1 VTATDEGPPAL
12 PLDAAG
18 DRPTF
23 FKEAGVDQLLSMVLE
38 LAAELWVVRER
49 VYRLEAAAGSKGL
62 DLTTLVESLE
72 LSRDQAAQ
80 LADLR
85 ERFTRGLFRSLNRPT
100 GDNAPE
106 SLSMGDL

>member
-1 VTATDEGPPAL
+1 MTATGEGPPAL

-49 VYRLEAAAGSKGL
+49 VYRLEAAGEIGGVALKEL
-62 DLTTLVESLE
+62 AERLE
-72 LSRDQAAQ
+72 LSVEQATE
-80 LADLR
+80 LAGMR
-85 ERFTRGLFRSLNRPT
+85 EAFLRGLFRSLNRQSV
-100 GDNAPE
+100 A
-106 SLSMGDL
+106 

>member
-49 VYRLEAAAGSKGL
+49 VYRLEAAGATLKN
-62 DLTTLVESLE
+62 LVETLE
-72 LSRDQAAQ
+72 LSPEQSAE
-80 LADLR
+80 LALMRETFLR
-85 ERFTRGLFRSLNRPT
+85 ALFRSLNRQPV
-100 GDNAPE
+100 G
-106 SLSMGDL
+106 

>member
-1 VTATDEGPPAL
+1 MTATDEGPPAL

-49 VYRLEAAAGSKGL
+49 VYRLEAAGEVGGVALK
-62 DLTTLVESLE
+62 DLAETLE
-72 LSRDQAAQ
+72 LSPEQSAE
-80 LADLR
+80 LAGMR
-85 ERFTRGLFRSLNRPT
+85 ETFLRGLFRSLNRQ
-100 GDNAPE
+100 AVA
-106 SLSMGDL
+106 

>member
-1 VTATDEGPPAL
+1 MSAATTI

-18 DRPTF
+18 PRPTF
-23 FKEAGVDQLLSMVLE
+23 FEGSGVDELMSMVLE

-72 LSRDQAAQ
+72 LTSAQAAQ

-100 GDNAPE
+100 GGNAPE

>member
-1 VTATDEGPPAL
+1 MTAADAGPTAL

-49 VYRLEAAAGSKGL
+49 VYRLEAAGVVSK
-62 DLTTLVESLE
+62 DLVETLE
-72 LSRDQAAQ
+72 LSPEQSAELAAM
-80 LADLR
+80 R
-85 ERFTRGLFRSLNRPT
+85 ETFLRGLFRSLNRQSV
-100 GDNAPE
+100 G
-106 SLSMGDL
+106 